1 MVGFARVW
9 WLRLWPLVKFCL
21 VGVVNTGVYYG
32 VYLVVL
38 RFLPYPVAHLI
49 GWTVSVVVSYL
60 LNCVFTYRVR
70 PTWRKLLV
78 YPLSSLPNVLFT
90 TFGVVLL
97 IEVFHV
103 GERLA
108 PLIAGLAAVPFSYLL
123 ARLLLVGR
131 GKQEPDSAGAV
142 DEAVV
147 GEAAVSE
154 DGAPGDAGTARW
166 RS

>member
-1 MVGFARVW
+1 MGLLHTW

-32 VYLVVL
+32 VYLL
-38 RFLPYPVAHLI
+38 LFRLMPYVAAHLI

-60 LNCVFTYRVR
+60 LNSWFTYRVR
-70 PTWRKLLV
+70 PTWLKLLL

-97 IEVFHV
+97 VEVFRV
-103 GERLA
+103 GKGIA

-123 ARLLLVGR
+123 AKLLLVGR
-131 GKQEPDSAGAV
+131 GGRG
-142 DEAVV
+142 V
-147 GEAAVSE
+147 GT
-154 DGAPGDAGTARW
+154 DGA
-166 RS
+166 

>member
-1 MVGFARVW
+1 MGFLRVW
-9 WLRLWPLVKFCL
+9 WLRLWPLVKFSL

-32 VYLVVL
+32 VYLLLL
-38 RFLPYPVAHLI
+38 RFLPYLVAHLI
-49 GWTVSVVVSYL
+49 GWTVAVVVSYL
-60 LNCVFTYRVR
+60 LNCWFTYRVR

-97 IEVFHV
+97 VEVFRV
-103 GERLA
+103 GEELA

-131 GKQEPDSAGAV
+131 GKGDPVTG
-142 DEAVV
+142 EAV
-147 GEAAVSE
+147 
-154 DGAPGDAGTARW
+154 PGDAGAPPP